1 MLKPVI
7 SILAAL
13 GFTVLAGTAI
23 AADNAAIVGAWN
35 MEIDFQGQ
43 GFAIDL
49 TITETEEGLAGTIGA
64 PEFGVVPLENVSF
77 DGENLKF
84 ETDDQQGGTAIIA
97 LKLNGNELDG
107 SISASMGNIIA
118 YATRRH

>member
-1 MLKPVI
+1 MLKSVI

-43 GFAIDL
+43 SFAIDL
-49 TITETEEGLAGTIGA
+49 TITESEEGLAGTIGA
-64 PEFGVVPLENVSF
+64 PEFGMAPLETVSF

-84 ETDDQQGGTAIIA
+84 ETDDQQGGTAIVA
-97 LKLNGNELDG
+97 LKLEDNKLDG
-107 SISASMGNIIA
+107 NISSSMGEIFA
-118 YATRRH
+118 YASRK

>member
-1 MLKPVI
+1 MLKPII

-43 GFAIDL
+43 GFAMDL
-49 TITETEEGLAGTIGA
+49 TITESEEGLAGSLGA
-64 PEFGVVPLENVSF
+64 PEFGNIPLENVSF

-84 ETDDQQGGTAIIA
+84 ETDDQQGGTAIVA
-97 LKLNGNELDG
+97 LKLEDNKLDG
-107 SISASMGNIIA
+107 NISSSMGEIFA
-118 YATRRH
+118 YASRK

>member
-1 MLKPVI
+1 MLKPII

-43 GFAIDL
+43 GFAMDL
-49 TITETEEGLAGTIGA
+49 TITESEEGLAGSLGA
-64 PEFGVVPLENVSF
+64 PEFGNIPLENVSF

-84 ETDDQQGGTAIIA
+84 ETDDQQGGTATA
-97 LKLNGNELDG
+97 ELKLNDNKLDG
-107 SISASMGNIIA
+107 NISGSMGNIPA
-118 YATRRH
+118 YASRRN

>member
-1 MLKPVI
+1 MLKLII

-43 GFAIDL
+43 GFAMDL
-49 TITETEEGLAGTIGA
+49 TITESEEGLAGSLGA
-64 PEFGVVPLENVSF
+64 PEFGNIPLENVSF

-84 ETDDQQGGTAIIA
+84 ETDDQQGGTATA
-97 LKLNGNELDG
+97 ELKLNDNKLDG
-107 SISASMGNIIA
+107 NISGSMGNIPA
-118 YATRRH
+118 YASRRN

>member
-1 MLKPVI
+1 MLKPII

-43 GFAIDL
+43 GFAMDL
-49 TITETEEGLAGTIGA
+49 TITESEEGLAGSLGA
-64 PEFGVVPLENVSF
+64 PEFGNIPLENVSF
-77 DGENLKF
+77 DGENLKI
-84 ETDDQQGGTAIIA
+84 ETDDQQGGTATA
-97 LKLNGNELDG
+97 ELKLNDNKLDG
-107 SISASMGNIIA
+107 NISGSMGNIPA
-118 YATRRH
+118 YASRRN

>member
-23 AADNAAIVGAWN
+23 AADNTAIVGDWN

-49 TITETEEGLAGTIGA
+49 IITETEEGLAGTIGA

-84 ETDDQQGGTAIIA
+84 ETDDQQGGTAIIE
-97 LKLNGNELDG
+97 LKLNGSELDG
-107 SISASMGNIIA
+107 SISAAMGNIIA

>member
-1 MLKPVI
+1 MLKPII

-43 GFAIDL
+43 SFAIDL
-49 TITETEEGLAGTIGA
+49 TITESEEGLAGSLGA
-64 PEFGVVPLENVSF
+64 PEFGNIPLENVSF

-84 ETDDQQGGTAIIA
+84 ETDDQQGGTATA
-97 LKLNGNELDG
+97 ELKLNDNKLDG
-107 SISASMGNIIA
+107 NISGSMGNIPA
-118 YATRRH
+118 YASRRN

>member
-1 MLKPVI
+1 MLKPII

-43 GFAIDL
+43 GFAMDL
-49 TITETEEGLAGTIGA
+49 TITESEEGLAGSLGA
-64 PEFGVVPLENVSF
+64 PEFGNIPLENVSF

-84 ETDDQQGGTAIIA
+84 ETDDQQGGTATA
-97 LKLNGNELDG
+97 ELKLNDNKLDG
-107 SISASMGNIIA
+107 NISGSMGNIPA
-118 YATRRH
+118 YASLRN

>member
-1 MLKPVI
+1 MLKSVI

-43 GFAIDL
+43 SFAIDL
-49 TITETEEGLAGTIGA
+49 TITESEEGLAGSLGA
-64 PEFGVVPLENVSF
+64 PEFGNIPLENVSF

-84 ETDDQQGGTAIIA
+84 ETDDQQGGTATA
-97 LKLNGNELDG
+97 ELKLNDNKLDG
-107 SISASMGNIIA
+107 NISGSMGNIPA
-118 YATRRH
+118 YASRRN

>member
-1 MLKPVI
+1 MLKPII

-43 GFAIDL
+43 GFAMDL
-49 TITETEEGLAGTIGA
+49 TITESEEGLAGSLGA
-64 PEFGVVPLENVSF
+64 PEFGNIPLENVSF

-84 ETDDQQGGTAIIA
+84 ETDDQQGGTATA
-97 LKLNGNELDG
+97 ELKLNDNKLDG
-107 SISASMGNIIA
+107 NISGSMGNIPA
-118 YATRRH
+118 YANRRN

>member
-1 MLKPVI
+1 MLKPII

-43 GFAIDL
+43 GFAMDL
-49 TITETEEGLAGTIGA
+49 TITESEEGLAGTIGA
-64 PEFGVVPLENVSF
+64 PEFGMAPLENVSF

-84 ETDDQQGGTAIIA
+84 ETDDQQGGTATA
-97 LKLNGNELDG
+97 ELKLNDNKLDG
-107 SISASMGNIIA
+107 NISGSMGNIPA
-118 YATRRH
+118 YASRRN

>member
-1 MLKPVI
+1 MLKSVI

-43 GFAIDL
+43 SFAIDL
-49 TITETEEGLAGTIGA
+49 TITESEEGLAGTIGA
-64 PEFGVVPLENVSF
+64 PEFGMAPLENVSF

-84 ETDDQQGGTAIIA
+84 ETDDQQGGTAIVA
-97 LKLNGNELDG
+97 LKLEDNKLDG
-107 SISASMGNIIA
+107 NISSSMGEIFA
-118 YATRRH
+118 YASRK

>member
-1 MLKPVI
+1 MLKSVI

-43 GFAIDL
+43 GFAMDL
-49 TITETEEGLAGTIGA
+49 TITESEEGLAGSLGA
-64 PEFGVVPLENVSF
+64 PEFGNIPLENVSF

-84 ETDDQQGGTAIIA
+84 ETDDQQGGTATA
-97 LKLNGNELDG
+97 ELKLNDNKLDG
-107 SISASMGNIIA
+107 NISGSMGNIPA
-118 YATRRH
+118 YASRRN

>member
-1 MLKPVI
+1 MLKSVI

-43 GFAIDL
+43 SFAIDL
-49 TITETEEGLAGTIGA
+49 TITESEEGLAGTIGA
-64 PEFGVVPLENVSF
+64 PEFGMAPLENVSF

-84 ETDDQQGGTAIIA
+84 ETDDQQGGTATA
-97 LKLNGNELDG
+97 ELKLNDNKLDG
-107 SISASMGNIIA
+107 NISGSMGNIPA
-118 YATRRH
+118 YASRRN